1 MALTIPLSQAPARPG
16 DRPLLGVLC
25 LVAGVAVFS
34 VHDLI
39 IKLISDTYPVHE
51 AMAIRGMVAV
61 PLLLALVA
69 RSGGLRTIRTKRAPL
84 LAVRG
89 LLMLGAYTSFF
100 LGLAALP
107 MAIAVSLYFVAPI
120 FVTLLSALTLGE
132 RVGPHRWTAVV
143 VGFIGILL
151 VSRPTA
157 DVFEP
162 AALLPI
168 LSGLLYAVSAVL
180 ARKLGVT
187 ESAGVMALYANAIY
201 LLGGLLLGAAFT
213 FAPVGEAS
221 HKSLAFLVRA
231 WATPSAFDLTLLA
244 FCGVV
249 ACIGTVL
256 LTQGYRLAQAST
268 VAPYEYTALIW
279 SLAYGWVFWREF
291 PDAVAWAGIVLVVV
305 SGLWTLSRAARQA
318 PRRA

>member
-1 MALTIPLSQAPARPG
+1 MALTIPLPQAPARAG

-25 LVAGVAVFS
+25 LVVGVAVFS

-51 AMAIRGMVAV
+51 AMAIRGIVAV
-61 PLLLALVA
+61 PLLLVLVA
-69 RSGGLRTIRTKRAPL
+69 RWGGLRTIRTRRAPL

-89 LLMLGAYTSFF
+89 LVMLGAYTSFF

-107 MAIAVSLYFVAPI
+107 FPIAVSLYFVAPI

-132 RVGPHRWTAVV
+132 KVGPHRWSAVV
-143 VGFIGILL
+143 VGFVGILL
-151 VSRPTA
+151 VSRPNA

-180 ARKLGVT
+180 ARKLGPT
-187 ESAGVMALYANAIY
+187 ETAGVMALYSNAIY
-201 LLGGLLLGAAFT
+201 LLGGLLLGAFFT
-213 FAPVGEAS
+213 FAPVGEVS

-231 WATPSAFDLTLLA
+231 WQAPSAFDLTLLA
-244 FCGVV
+244 FCGVM

-256 LTQGYRLAQAST
+256 ATQGYRLAQAST

-279 SLAYGWVFWREF
+279 SLAYGWIFWRDF
-291 PDAVAWAGIVLVVV
+291 PDAVAWIGIVLVVV
-305 SGLWTLSRAARQA
+305 SGLWTLSRAARQRPA
-318 PRRA
+318 AA